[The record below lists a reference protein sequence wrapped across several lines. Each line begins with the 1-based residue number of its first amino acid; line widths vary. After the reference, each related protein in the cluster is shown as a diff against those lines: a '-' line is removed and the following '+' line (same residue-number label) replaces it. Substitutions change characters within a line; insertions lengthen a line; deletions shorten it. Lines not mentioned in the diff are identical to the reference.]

1 MLPSILIPL
10 SVHRTEP
17 ETKRSRLWSPE
28 SRLDSSL
35 RTPDSGD
42 RRLVRLETRTGE
54 DKKDEMEQ
62 THTPSSTAPVQIQKI
77 KYLQQST
84 YSTYT
89 TILRTSNVPM
99 HFPTSFDRSSLK
111 TQKKGKPHLSFP
123 SVSRHVP
130 HLAPL
135 ARAGVWGPASRGR
148 AVCLLVFKYT
158 ALEYKYIGTTKCL
171 NAPRRWSYV
180 RCAPHRTP
188 ARQVAVD
195 WLDSRII
202 KPNIK

>member
-1 MLPSILIPL
+1 
-10 SVHRTEP
+10 
-17 ETKRSRLWSPE
+17 
-28 SRLDSSL
+28 
-35 RTPDSGD
+35 
-42 RRLVRLETRTGE
+42 
-54 DKKDEMEQ
+54 
-62 THTPSSTAPVQIQKI
+62 
-77 KYLQQST
+77 
-84 YSTYT
+84 
-89 TILRTSNVPM
+89 M

-111 TQKKGKPHLSFP
+111 TQKKKGKPHLSFP

-135 ARAGVWGPASRGR
+135 ARAGVWGPASRGL

-171 NAPRRWSYV
+171 NAPQPWSYV